1 MLLVE
6 RGKLESLELILISS
20 HLYNMALFIWIHP
33 DFAVKISLHIHFLNL
48 NLCLRV
54 FIKLISFEQA
64 YSVAVKAQ
72 GYNLSV
78 TFGA

>member
-1 MLLVE
+1 MP
-6 RGKLESLELILISS
+6 
-20 HLYNMALFIWIHP
+20 LFILIHP

-48 NLCLRV
+48 NLCLGG

-64 YSVAVKAQ
+64 YRVAVKAQ